1 MHFSDTFNIV
11 PINNSLLYVE
21 PVYQV
26 LLNESEIPVLKK
38 VIVASGNTV
47 AIGDNLE
54 AAIGNLFN
62 DDYAVDLEII
72 NQDDINALI
81 DSVIKANNNLKE
93 SVNSNNFEMMGKDIT
108 SLQTVINQLETARA
122 NELKKQAEEE
132 EERQKELEKIN
143 TAIDNDVNTIIDN
156 NIENND
162 IDKNVVLNS
171 VTNTSN

>member
-1 MHFSDTFNIV
+1 M
-11 PINNSLLYVE
+11 
-21 PVYQV
+21 
-26 LLNESEIPVLKK
+26 
-38 VIVASGNTV
+38 
-47 AIGDNLE
+47 
-54 AAIGNLFN
+54 
-62 DDYAVDLEII
+62 EII
-72 NQDDINALI
+72 NQEDINALI